1 MPQSPGPGPRK
12 TGPDWESLVG
22 IRLFSWIAG
31 IALVLAAVFLFKYS
45 VEHGWLRPAVR
56 AAFGLIT
63 GTALLVVCE
72 LRVARNYRFTANA
85 MLGAGI
91 AILYATLFAM
101 HGTWRLIPAAV
112 AFGGMLLVT
121 AAAVYLSTR
130 RDSVFIALLGLI
142 GGFATP
148 ALLSTNENRPLAL
161 FSYLLLLN
169 GGISWI
175 AYRKRWPLL
184 TALSVALTA
193 FYQWAWVE
201 EFLTKGQLPLAAGI
215 FGVFALVGVS
225 SLWDRHGD
233 ERQRLFRVIAQ
244 AAAVLP
250 LIFAFF
256 TAVVPEYG
264 ARYNVLF
271 GFLLLMAAG
280 LAAIAH
286 WRGPGWL
293 HHIGGA
299 ATVITF
305 FIWLSVSYT
314 RESWPWSL
322 LWLALFVALY
332 LVKTSY
338 AAAFLFFAFTG
349 LAIREKAHDVTLT
362 GAMLALLA
370 AVLAVAIL
378 KAKPLLAATA
388 LALSSIA
395 LMSIAPPLRILLVSH
410 AALFAAI
417 LLIAWLFER
426 HWLAV
431 LAIPFYIAM
440 MASANMPTDGVQL
453 AFAFVPYAMFIAYP
467 LLLGARAKSS
477 IAPYLA
483 ACLAS
488 GVFFAGTWDPLEDL
502 GMKDVIGLL
511 PLAQALV
518 LAVVLWRLLKVDRNS
533 SGRAAL
539 VAGTAL
545 AFITAAI
552 PMQFTN
558 EWTVVA
564 WALEAAALAWLF
576 TRIPHR
582 GLLAWSAALAIIV
595 LLWLLFDSA
604 LHKDRYASLAAAAAM
619 FVAAYF
625 APSWRGFFASIAI
638 VELFWLMNLEIAAY
652 YSTSFSLF
660 SSSLAQDLTY
670 TVCWTAFAI
679 AMLVGGIALHAR
691 GARIAALGLL
701 VVTILKCFLHDL
713 ARLGGL
719 YRVASFLCLAVAL
732 VLVGLLLQK
741 FVIMKAGDAETSH
754 APSGTT

>member
-1 MPQSPGPGPRK
+1 M
-12 TGPDWESLVG
+12 
-22 IRLFSWIAG
+22 
-31 IALVLAAVFLFKYS
+31 LAAVFLFKYT
-45 VEHGWLRPAVR
+45 VDHGWLRPAVR

-85 MLGAGI
+85 MDGAGI

-101 HGTWRLIPAAV
+101 HGTWHLIPAAV
-112 AFGGMLLVT
+112 AFAGMLLVT

-193 FYQWAWVE
+193 FYQWAWID
-201 EFLTKGQLPLAAGI
+201 EFLTTGQLPIAAGI
-215 FGVFALVGVS
+215 FAVFALVGVS
-225 SLWDRHGD
+225 SLWGRHGD

-250 LIFAFF
+250 LLFAFF

-264 ARYNVLF
+264 ARFNVLF

-280 LAAIAH
+280 LAAIAQ
-286 WRGPGWL
+286 WRGPAYL

-299 ATVITF
+299 ATVFTF

-322 LWLALFVALY
+322 LWLGLFVALY

-349 LAIREKAHDVTLT
+349 LAIRERAHDLTLT

-370 AVLAVAIL
+370 AAIVVAIL

-388 LALSSIA
+388 IALSSIA
-395 LMSIAPPLRILLVSH
+395 LMTIAPPLRILLVSH
-410 AALFAAI
+410 ALLFAAI

-426 HWLAV
+426 HWLAA

-440 MASANMPTDGVQL
+440 LLTADMPAPDVQL
-453 AFAFVPYAMFIAYP
+453 TFAFVPYALFIAYA
-467 LLLGARAKSS
+467 LLLGTRVKRSL
-477 IAPYLA
+477 APHLA

-488 GVFFAGTWDPLEDL
+488 AVFFFAAWDPLEDL

-511 PLAQALV
+511 PLALALV
-518 LAVVLWRLLKVDRNS
+518 LVVLLWRLLKIERVDSRL
-533 SGRAAL
+533 AL
-539 VAGTAL
+539 VGAAAL

-552 PMQFTN
+552 PMQFAN

-564 WALEAAALAWLF
+564 WALEAAALAWLY

-595 LLWLLFDSA
+595 LSWLLFDSA
-604 LHKDRYASLAAAAAM
+604 LHRDRYAYLVAAAAM
-619 FVAAYF
+619 FAAAYF
-625 APSWRGFFASIAI
+625 ARAWRGLFAAAAI
-638 VELFWLMNLEIAAY
+638 VELFFLMNLEIASY
-652 YSTSFSLF
+652 YDTKISIF

-670 TVCWTAFAI
+670 TVGWAAFAI
-679 AMLVGGIALHAR
+679 ALLIGGIVLHAR

-701 VVTILKCFLHDL
+701 LVTILKCFLHDL

-719 YRVASFLCLAVAL
+719 YRVGSFLCLAVAL

-741 FVIMKAGDAETSH
+741 FVIMKSSDETSR
-754 APSGTT
+754 APSETT